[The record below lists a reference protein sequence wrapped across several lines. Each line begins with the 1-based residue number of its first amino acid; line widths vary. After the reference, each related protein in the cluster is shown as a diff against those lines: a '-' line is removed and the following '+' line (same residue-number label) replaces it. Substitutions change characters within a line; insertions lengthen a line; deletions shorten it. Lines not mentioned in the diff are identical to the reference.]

1 MYSPEVGVL
10 LSALAAIFRD
20 EGRDEAARTAQALLT
35 TPAPEAIAKR
45 EACAFDLLI
54 RDVLSTSDMAAAR
67 ALLAAQNMIP
77 WGTNPVAG
85 QMTDD
90 AAAIC

>member
-1 MYSPEVGVL
+1 MYSPEFDAL

-35 TPAPEAIAKR
+35 TPAPEAIGR
-45 EACAFDLLI
+45 RDACSFDLLI

-67 ALLAAQNMIP
+67 ALLAAQDMIP

-85 QMTDD
+85 K
-90 AAAIC
+90 